1 MPEWELLVHIPAVFV
16 RVANN
21 GLTEYGTWKCKRK
34 MGDGSGTRGNVR
46 EVRGEGRAF
55 GLKDVPPVFFV
66 SVASKAFSDVANL
79 LFAILTREA
88 ISVAAKGLTRMK
100 CWQKVTVLGW
110 EDFEG
115 VRRTTWRG
123 RMVSGA
129 RSLPAG
135 WSVRSRQDRNLRF
148 PRVRR
153 AGEAIVPI

>member
-1 MPEWELLVHIPAVFV
+1 M
-16 RVANN
+16 
-21 GLTEYGTWKCKRK
+21 C
-34 MGDGSGTRGNVR
+34 
-46 EVRGEGRAF
+46 
-55 GLKDVPPVFFV
+55 PPGVFV
-66 SVASKAFSDVANL
+66 SVASKASSDVASL

-135 WSVRSRQDRNLRF
+135 WSDPDKIEIYDSQGYGGPARQSC
-148 PRVRR
+148 
-153 AGEAIVPI
+153 